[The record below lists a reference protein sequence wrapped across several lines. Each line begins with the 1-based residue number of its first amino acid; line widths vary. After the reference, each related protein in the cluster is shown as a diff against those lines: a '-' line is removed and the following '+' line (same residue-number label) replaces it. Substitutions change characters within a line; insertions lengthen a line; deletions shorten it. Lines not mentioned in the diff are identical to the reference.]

1 MADNADTGNG
11 TTVVFSST
19 GFTALF
25 TEIAAGDQT
34 IEMLEDHHLNTTTGK
49 KTKMPADLIDWGE
62 LTGTFYCDQSTGTF
76 PTCGTTETCTV
87 TYGLK
92 SGEGSNATL
101 AGTGAISKVGGP
113 TAQNG
118 TLMTGTLTFTWDAKT
133 GPTYTAGS

>member
-11 TTVVFSST
+11 TTIVFSST

-34 IEMLEDHHLNTTTGK
+34 LDMLEDHHLNTTSGK
-49 KTKMPADLIDWGE
+49 KTKMPSDLTDEGE
-62 LTGTFYCDQSTGTF
+62 LTGTYYWDQSFGTF
-76 PTCGTTETCTV
+76 PSCGTTETCTE
-87 TYGLK
+87 TFPLK
-92 SGEGSNATL
+92 SGESTNATL
-101 AGTGAISKVGGP
+101 AGTGAITKRGGP
-113 TAQNG
+113 TSQNG